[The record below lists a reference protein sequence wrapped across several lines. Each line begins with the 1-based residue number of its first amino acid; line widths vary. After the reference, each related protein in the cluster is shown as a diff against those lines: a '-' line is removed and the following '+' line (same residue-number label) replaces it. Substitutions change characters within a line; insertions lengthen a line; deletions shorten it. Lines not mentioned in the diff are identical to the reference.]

1 MNKEEIENIC
11 LHPYLDFLH
20 MIDDV
25 KNLRFIDRDDF
36 RERMLNIYQSAK
48 TDEELEKWIE
58 DDLEELNRLIKL
70 DLKTNEEYL
79 AEVKKLGM
87 TNSDKHR

>member
-11 LHPYLDFLH
+11 LHPYCDFLQ

-36 RERMLNIYQSAK
+36 RERMLNTYQSAK
-48 TDEELEKWIE
+48 NDEELEKWIE
-58 DDLEELNRLIKL
+58 DDLEELNRLIRL
-70 DLKTNEEYL
+70 DMKTNEEYL
-79 AEVKKLGM
+79 EEVKRLHM
-87 TNSDKHR
+87 TNNGL